1 MPRIAKELS
10 ATEVRRLTF
19 PGLYAVGGVPGL
31 LLQVGSGQSRSWIL
45 RTMVGSRRRDIGLGG
60 YPAVTLA
67 GARLTAREMRE
78 SIRSGI
84 DPIEARK
91 EAKAALVASQAQ
103 RRTFVELAREV
114 YAVKKLE
121 FKNAK
126 HSAQWINTL
135 ETYAFPHFGD
145 RAIAEITADDVLGAL
160 RDLWLTKNETATRVR
175 QRMDNVFTYA
185 IQNRYCS
192 GPSPASWPE
201 SLKGRLPDPSKL
213 ARKAGGKKHHPRV
226 SIEAVPGFLDDLLN
240 RESVS
245 ARALAFAVLTAAR
258 SGEIRGATWDEI
270 DFKSRVWT
278 VPAERMKSGRL
289 HRVPL
294 SSDAVNVLECCSR
307 ASRSKLI
314 FPGKNGMALSDNTL
328 SKLIKDMHQ
337 QSINKGGKGYLDR
350 EQQRI
355 ATPHGTARSTFKDWS
370 RRNTSYRMSSGDL
383 TSFPDEWA
391 ELALAHVNDDATRA
405 AYARDELLDERR
417 VLMQAWA
424 DYLTSGGGTWC

>member
-1 MPRIAKELS
+1 MPRITKELS
-10 ATEVRRLTF
+10 AAEVRRLTSS
-19 PGLYAVGGVPGL
+19 GLYAVGGVPGL
-31 LLQVGSGQSRSWIL
+31 FLQVGSGQSRSWIL
-45 RTMVGSRRRDIGLGG
+45 RTMIGTRRRDIGLGG

-67 GARLTAREMRE
+67 DARLTAREMRE

-84 DPIEARK
+84 DPVEARK
-91 EAKAALVASQAQ
+91 QAKAALVASQAQ
-103 RRTFVELAREV
+103 RRTFSELAREV
-114 YAVKKLE
+114 YAVKQLE

-145 RAIAEITADDVLGAL
+145 RPIAEITADDVLGAL

-192 GPSPASWPE
+192 GPSPASWAE

-213 ARKAGGKKHHPRV
+213 AKKAGGKKHHPRV
-226 SIEAVPGFLDDLLN
+226 SIEAVPGFMNDLMA

-245 ARALAFAVLTAAR
+245 ARALAFAILTAAR
-258 SGEIRGATWDEI
+258 SGEIRRAAWDEI
-270 DFKSRVWT
+270 DLESRVWT

-294 SSDAVNVLECCSR
+294 SSEAVRLLETCSR
-307 ASRSKLI
+307 TRGSTLI
-314 FPGKNGMALSDNTL
+314 FPGKSGNPLSDNTL
-328 SKLIKDMHQ
+328 SKLIKDMHEQ
-337 QSINKGGKGYLDR
+337 AVNKGGKGYIDK
-350 EQQRI
+350 QQERI
-355 ATPHGTARSTFKDWS
+355 ATPHGTARSTFKDWA
-370 RRNTSYRMSSGDL
+370 RKNTSYRLPSGDL
-383 TSFPDEWA
+383 SSFPDEWT

-405 AYARDELLDERR
+405 AYARDELLEERR
-417 VLMQAWA
+417 ILMQAWA
-424 DYLTSGGGTWC
+424 DYLISGQGQRR

>member
-10 ATEVRRLTF
+10 ATEVRRLTS

-31 LLQVGSGQSRSWIL
+31 LLQVGSGQSRSWVL

-67 GARLTAREMRE
+67 DARLTAREMRE

-84 DPIEARK
+84 DPIEERK
-91 EAKAALVASQAQ
+91 QAKAALVASQAQ
-103 RRTFVELAREV
+103 RRTFAELAREV
-114 YAVKKLE
+114 YAVKQLE

-145 RAIAEITADDVLGAL
+145 RAIAEITPDDVLGAL

-192 GPSPASWPE
+192 GPSPASWTE

-213 ARKAGGKKHHPRV
+213 VKKAGGKKHHPRV
-226 SIEAVPGFLDDLLN
+226 SIEAVPGFMRDLMT

-258 SGEIRGATWDEI
+258 SGEIRSAAWDEI
-270 DFKSRVWT
+270 DLQSRVWT

-294 SSDAVNVLECCSR
+294 SSEAVRLLESCSR
-307 ASRSKLI
+307 TRGSRLI
-314 FPGKNGMALSDNTL
+314 FPGKSGNPLSDNTL
-328 SKLIKDMHQ
+328 SKLIKDMHEQ
-337 QSINKGGKGYLDR
+337 AVNKGGKGYLDK
-350 EQQRI
+350 QQGRI
-355 ATPHGTARSTFKDWS
+355 ATPHGTARSTLKDWS
-370 RRNTSYRMSSGDL
+370 RRNTSYRLPSGDVS
-383 TSFPDEWA
+383 SFPDEWA

-405 AYARDELLDERR
+405 AYARDELLEERR
-417 VLMQAWA
+417 ILMQAWA
-424 DYLTSGGGTWC
+424 DYLMSGQGKRR